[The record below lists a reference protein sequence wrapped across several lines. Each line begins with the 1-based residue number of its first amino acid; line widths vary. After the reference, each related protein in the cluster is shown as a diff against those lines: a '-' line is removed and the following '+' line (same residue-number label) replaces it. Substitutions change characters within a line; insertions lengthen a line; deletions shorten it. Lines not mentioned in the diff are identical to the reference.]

1 MKKNNFIKHKHL
13 ISYNLLII
21 NVLIILLILVES
33 CKNSNND
40 NLQGKQIFH
49 YNQPS
54 GIYSLDPAF
63 ARDQAHIWVIQQLY
77 NTLVSLDDSLH
88 IVPSIAKSWEISDD
102 LCKYTFYLRND
113 VYFHRDICFKDNTRK
128 LIAQDVVYSLQR
140 LASDE
145 TASPGRWILNS
156 VARKDNKLWMESPND
171 TTVIIHLAKPFT
183 SFLSILAMPYCS
195 IIPEEAIKR
204 YGDEFSRH
212 PIGTGPFVYKYWK
225 KDVKLILA
233 KNDNYF
239 ERDNLGNKL
248 PYLDGISISFIKD
261 KQVAFMDFMLGKFDF
276 LSGIDPSFKDI
287 LLTRDGELKEEY
299 KDKYI
304 FQKSLFLNTEY
315 LGFLIDEDSPFNNK
329 ELRQAISL
337 GIDRVSMMKYLR
349 NSLGYPSI
357 QGFIPPI
364 LNPLDSETKYL
375 EYNPQKAKQL
385 LIKSGYLN
393 SENKDKIT
401 LLTNDT
407 YIDLAEFIQNQ
418 LTKIG
423 LDINIEVIPPATL
436 RDLMYKGQA
445 NFFRGSW
452 IADYPEA
459 ENYFAVFYSKNIP
472 PNGPNYTRFQN
483 STFDNLYEKLLQT
496 ADNRK
501 YEIIKEMNKI
511 LIEEMPVI
519 PLYYDVSIRLI
530 QPYVKGLKANVMNTL
545 NLKEVKIERG
555 KERV

>member
-21 NVLIILLILVES
+21 SALIILLTLVES

-77 NTLVSLDDSLH
+77 NTLVSLDDSLR

-171 TTVIIHLAKPFT
+171 TTVIIHLAEPFT

-233 KNDNYF
+233 KN
-239 ERDNLGNKL
+239 
-248 PYLDGISISFIKD
+248 
-261 KQVAFMDFMLGKFDF
+261 
-276 LSGIDPSFKDI
+276 
-287 LLTRDGELKEEY
+287 
-299 KDKYI
+299 
-304 FQKSLFLNTEY
+304 
-315 LGFLIDEDSPFNNK
+315 
-329 ELRQAISL
+329 
-337 GIDRVSMMKYLR
+337 
-349 NSLGYPSI
+349 
-357 QGFIPPI
+357 
-364 LNPLDSETKYL
+364 
-375 EYNPQKAKQL
+375 
-385 LIKSGYLN
+385 
-393 SENKDKIT
+393 
-401 LLTNDT
+401 
-407 YIDLAEFIQNQ
+407 
-418 LTKIG
+418 
-423 LDINIEVIPPATL
+423 
-436 RDLMYKGQA
+436 
-445 NFFRGSW
+445 
-452 IADYPEA
+452 
-459 ENYFAVFYSKNIP
+459 
-472 PNGPNYTRFQN
+472 
-483 STFDNLYEKLLQT
+483 
-496 ADNRK
+496 
-501 YEIIKEMNKI
+501 
-511 LIEEMPVI
+511 
-519 PLYYDVSIRLI
+519 
-530 QPYVKGLKANVMNTL
+530 
-545 NLKEVKIERG
+545 
-555 KERV
+555 